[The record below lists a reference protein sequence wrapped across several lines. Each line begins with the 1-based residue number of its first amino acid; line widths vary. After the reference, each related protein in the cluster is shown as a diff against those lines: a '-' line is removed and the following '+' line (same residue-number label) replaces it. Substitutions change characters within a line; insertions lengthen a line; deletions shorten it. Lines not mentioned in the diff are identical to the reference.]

1 MTESTGTSVSGNLAA
16 VNHVVLLMLENRS
29 FDHML
34 GYLYAA
40 SGNVSPQTSQP
51 FEGLTGTEQNPDG
64 KGGTVGVYQITP
76 STPSAYFM
84 PGADPGEGYKATNSQ
99 LYGSITAPASGT
111 PAPMTGF
118 VTDYAYTLGWQAN
131 DPTYTVLPGTI
142 PSMIMGCFTPQAL
155 PVLSALATGYAVC
168 DYWFASVPTE
178 TMPNRAFTCAATSM
192 GQVDDNTKTFSA
204 PSIFAALGAAGQ
216 TWAIYGYTER
226 PLTADT
232 FTDIAGTT
240 GGTIGL
246 FTDFQAACAAG
257 TLPSFTFLEP
267 SWSTTG
273 NSQHPNYNVALGE
286 QLIHDVYEALRSGP
300 NWPQT
305 LFVLTYDE
313 HGGCFDHVPP
323 PWGATPPDTAT
334 EQPYDFGFDRF
345 GVRVPTVLISPL
357 IAPGT
362 VYRTTGPTPLDHTS
376 ILATVEQRWNL
387 KPLTARDAAASA
399 FGDVLTLAAPRTDDV
414 LADVTVPVAGSAGP
428 SAGLISHLEAL
439 RQQVPVRAT
448 AAPTAAAASFVRAAP
463 PVPPAAA
470 AAAASFP
477 PGAPPV
483 PAVPITP
490 AVPAAPTS
498 SAAPSAPSAPGS

>member
-1 MTESTGTSVSGNLAA
+1 MTETTGSSASGSLAA
-16 VNHVVLLMLENRS
+16 INHVVVLMLENRS

-34 GYLYAA
+34 GYLYSAQ
-40 SGNVSPQTSQP
+40 GNVSPLTSQP
-51 FEGLTGTEQNPDG
+51 FEGLTGTETNPDG

-99 LYGSITAPASGT
+99 LYGSITAPAAGT

-118 VTDYAYTLGWQAN
+118 VTDYAYTLGWQAK

-168 DYWFASVPTE
+168 DHWFASVPTE
-178 TMPNRAFTCAATSM
+178 TMPNRAFVCAATSM
-192 GQVDDNTKTFSA
+192 GQVDDNTKSFA
-204 PSIFAALGAAGQ
+204 VPSIFGSLGAAGQ
-216 TWAIYGYTER
+216 TWGIYGYTNR
-226 PLTADT
+226 PLTADD
-232 FTDIAGTT
+232 FTDIAGAA

-257 TLPSFTFLEP
+257 TLPNYTFLEP

-286 QLIHDVYEALRSGP
+286 QLIHDVYEALRTSP

-323 PWGATPPDTAT
+323 PWGATPPDSDT
-334 EQPYDFGFDRF
+334 EQPYDFGFNRF

-362 VYRTTGPTPLDHTS
+362 VYRTSGPTPLDHTS

-387 KPLTARDAAASA
+387 KPLTARDAAAPA
-399 FGDVLTLAAPRTDDV
+399 FGDVLTLATPRTDDV
-414 LADVTVPVAGSAGP
+414 LASVTVPVAGSAGP
-428 SAGLISHLEAL
+428 SAGLISHLESI
-439 RQQVPVRAT
+439 RQQLPVRAA
-448 AAPTAAAASFVRAAP
+448 AAPTARAASFVHPAP
-463 PVPPAAA
+463 AVPPAAA

-477 PGAPPV
+477 PEA
-483 PAVPITP
+483 
-490 AVPAAPTS
+490 PAAPPAPA
-498 SAAPSAPSAPGS
+498 SAAPAT